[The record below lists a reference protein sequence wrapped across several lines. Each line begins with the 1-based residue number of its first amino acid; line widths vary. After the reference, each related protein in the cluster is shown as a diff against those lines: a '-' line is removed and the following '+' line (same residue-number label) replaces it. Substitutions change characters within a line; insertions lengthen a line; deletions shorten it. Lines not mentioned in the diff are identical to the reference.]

1 MKVAVR
7 KVPPPKP
14 RLSSRACADAETPE
28 VLDDE
33 DSPER
38 PYEIVLSRAEP
49 QALDVRKF
57 PVEKI
62 PTAVA
67 RCFRDLKKVKKE
79 VDKAI
84 ESAKKAS
91 RRAQK
96 ASETETTK
104 WFGLKVNP
112 EAISDVQEAIS
123 ELAGAVEE
131 HPKLMKRLAQYQ
143 ENLARAVGFLL
154 GLGLLGLAQ
163 NRTVVARVKKE
174 LENASKEEIDELA
187 RAELQNCLDQL
198 KRQEDQQVR
207 LEKLSRGVET
217 NRKKGQE
224 RDKLIQE
231 NRERGFERDKKIERL
246 NRQMRV
252 VAGRHWGFYLF
263 EVLSVIAFLMATAV
277 FIKIFFFN

>member
-1 MKVAVR
+1 MKAAAR
-7 KVPPPKP
+7 KVPPPKR
-14 RLSSRACADAETPE
+14 RLSAGASADAETPE
-28 VLDDE
+28 VLEDE
-33 DSPER
+33 ELPER
-38 PYEIVLSRAEP
+38 AYGIVPSHTEP
-49 QALDVRKF
+49 QELDVRKF

-67 RCFRDLKKVKKE
+67 KCFRDLKKVKKE

-91 RRAQK
+91 LRAQR

-187 RAELQNCLDQL
+187 RAELRNCLDQL

-207 LEKLSRGVET
+207 IEKLSKGVEA

-252 VAGRHWGFYLF
+252 VSGQHWGFYLF
-263 EVLSVIAFLMATAV
+263 GVFSVIAFLMATAV
-277 FIKIFFFN
+277 FVKIFFFN